1 MGIKTY
7 PLYTDSV
14 VVAGAAAVAGRFI
27 KFDGT
32 VPAAGDRCQGV
43 ARTAG
48 AIGARVPVDEL
59 GVVLVEAGAAIAAG
73 AAIQAD
79 SSGRAVT
86 KAAGQQTG
94 IAREA
99 ASAAGQFIECWVA
112 QF

>member
-1 MGIKTY
+1 MGIKTF

-59 GVVLVEAGAAIAAG
+59 GVVLVEAGAAFALG
-73 AAIQAD
+73 ASLQVDA
-79 SSGRAVT
+79 SGRAVT
-86 KAAGQQTG
+86 KAAGQQVA

-99 ASAAGQFIECWVA
+99 ATAAGQLVEAYVS